1 MIFRHAIDNDI
12 PTITSLLNR
21 SYRGDSS
28 RVGWTTEANL
38 LSGKRIDETGLL
50 SILNAPDSLIMIA
63 QSDDI
68 ITATIHVHREGDTVH
83 FGLFA
88 VEPTLQ
94 SKGVGKA
101 LLAYAESEAVK
112 RWGVRTAIME
122 VITHRSELIAYY
134 ERRGY
139 VRTGEMIAFPESALW
154 SQLAD
159 NLVLEV
165 LKKDFSEPF

>member
-1 MIFRHAIDNDI
+1 LILLHATLNDI
-12 PTITSLLNR
+12 STLTSLLNR

-28 RVGWTTEANL
+28 RVGWTTEADL
-38 LSGKRIDETGLL
+38 LSGKRIDEAGLL
-50 SILNAPDSLIMIA
+50 LILNDPNSLILIA

-101 LLAYAESEAVK
+101 LLAYAESEAIRK
-112 RWGVRTAIME
+112 WGVSTAIME
-122 VITHRSELIAYY
+122 VITHRSELIEYY

-139 VRTGEMIAFPESALW
+139 VRSGEMIAFPESDLW
-154 SQLAD
+154 KKQVD
-159 NLVLEV
+159 FLELTR
-165 LKKDFSEPF
+165 LKKNLIFKC